1 MKAIYAA
8 AILFYSCG
16 LVGSAGLAASA
27 LLAKRDRDQI
37 KLAAQDILNTPN
49 LTILTQTK

>member
-16 LVGSAGLAASA
+16 LIGSAGLATSA
-27 LLAKRDRDQI
+27 LLAKHDRDQI
-37 KLAAQDILNTPN
+37 KLAAQDVLNTPN
-49 LTILTQTK
+49 LTILAQNK